1 LIDSPTA
8 DSGFPSGDPIP
19 EDWFRRSFGGDYL
32 RVYRARN
39 EVAAVREARFAMKAL
54 SLPPGARVLDLA
66 CGAGRHSA
74 PLAEAQLVVTGLDL
88 SPDLLEHAQ
97 SRVGQQVSL
106 VRGDMRSLPFGAE
119 FQAVL
124 SFFTSFGYFSEQGE
138 DVRVLREMGRVVQPA
153 GALFLDL
160 PDRERTIENLIPES
174 RRVEGELTI
183 EERRRIS
190 ADHRRVEKE
199 VRFQNGSEEEVYF
212 ESVRLYSRQEIVG
225 ALEQTGW
232 SLQTMYGDY
241 QGEDWCSG
249 LVPRMICVAK
259 RTGAVE

>member
-1 LIDSPTA
+1 MIESPAA
-8 DSGFPSGDPIP
+8 DSGFSSGEPIP
-19 EDWFRRSFGGDYL
+19 EEWFRRSFGGDYL
-32 RVYRARN
+32 RVYKARS
-39 EVAAVREARFAMKAL
+39 EVAAVREARFAIKAL
-54 SLPPGARVLDLA
+54 SLLPGAHVLDLA

-88 SPDLLEHAQ
+88 SPELLLRAQ
-97 SRVGQQVSL
+97 LRVGQSVPL
-106 VRGDMRSLPFGAE
+106 VRGDMRRIPFGPV

-124 SFFTSFGYFSEQGE
+124 SFFTSFGYFSEEGE
-138 DVRVLREMGRVVQPA
+138 ALQVLREIGRVVQPA

-160 PDRERTIENLIPES
+160 PDRERTIERLIPES
-174 RRVEGELTI
+174 RRAEGEFTI

-190 ADHRRVEKE
+190 PDRRRVEKE
-199 VRFQNGSEEEVYF
+199 IRFKNGDEEEVYF
-212 ESVRLYSRQEIVG
+212 ESVRLYTRQEIVD

-241 QGEDWCSG
+241 DGEDWCAG
-249 LVPRMICVAK
+249 MVPRMICVAR